1 MKFTDDAANFKEL
14 HRRLVKQTDLPRFE
28 PVTATLEAL
37 VKEGERLVAEQVRI
51 GHRPPPPA
59 ARYPPP
65 PPPPK
70 PPPPPPPPQDAVMA
84 NKLSEEYLR
93 FLKDAKKRG
102 PGPGVGLGAE

>member
-51 GHRPPPPA
+51 GHRPPPPSA
-59 ARYPPP
+59 LPAPPHPTLTHPAPSRP
-65 PPPPK
+65 PGRRHG
-70 PPPPPPPPQDAVMA
+70 QQ
-84 NKLSEEYLR
+84 
-93 FLKDAKKRG
+93 
-102 PGPGVGLGAE
+102 AE